1 MCQLLKPCLLLTYE
15 KPETFVLAGRMK
27 RAGTFNERG
36 IIMLKKLIKS
46 FLGKKSH
53 RRYSSSDR
61 RGRPYGNPSK
71 YGYKHYK
78 RKSRSSRFS
87 GSYSS

>member
-1 MCQLLKPCLLLTYE
+1 
-15 KPETFVLAGRMK
+15 
-27 RAGTFNERG
+27 
-36 IIMLKKLIKS
+36 MLKKLIES

-61 RGRPYGNPSK
+61 RSRPYGNPSK

-78 RKSRSSRFS
+78 RKSKSSRFS